1 MFTPITITGDLVN
14 PDGSLASGAFRFQL
28 SQQVNGIWVP
38 CGMTD
43 SSTGEV
49 VSAAPIQTVWY
60 QGKLLVSP
68 QGGGGYQ
75 PVVLLATDDPT
86 TLPTGLEY
94 VVTEQLTA
102 GSLPAWNFV
111 LPHATSGGT
120 LNIGTVRPTP

>member
-1 MFTPITITGDLVN
+1 MFTPITVTGNLVN
-14 PDGSLASGAFRFQL
+14 PDGSPASGGMKFQL
-28 SQQVNGIWVP
+28 SQYVNGVWVP

-43 SSTGEV
+43 SSSGEV
-49 VSAAPIQTVWY
+49 VSAAPIQAVWY

-68 QGGGGYQ
+68 QGGGGYL
-75 PVVLLATDDPT
+75 PLVLLATDDST

-102 GSLPAWNFV
+102 GGLDPWTFA
-111 LPHATSGGT
+111 LPHTTPGGT